1 MSGKSLLQSR
11 HETVLNQ
18 IQAAE
23 LACSRRLGSVNLLA
37 VSKTFPAAQVL
48 LLADLGQRAF
58 GENYVQEA
66 IDKIAECADQRPD
79 LTLDWH
85 FIGPIQSNKT
95 KPIAENFAWVH
106 SIEREKIALRLSDQR
121 PAAMAALQV
130 CIQVNVSGEPS
141 KSGCLP
147 SEVEALANVISSR
160 PNLILRGIMAI
171 PEATD
176 DLDELT
182 RQFGVARSAL
192 ERLQDKG
199 HSVDTL
205 SMGMSADLVTAIAQ
219 GATMVR
225 VGSAIFGAR

>member
-1 MSGKSLLQSR
+1 
-11 HETVLNQ
+11 
-18 IQAAE
+18 
-23 LACSRRLGSVNLLA
+23 
-37 VSKTFPAAQVL
+37 
-48 LLADLGQRAF
+48 
-58 GENYVQEA
+58 
-66 IDKIAECADQRPD
+66 
-79 LTLDWH
+79 
-85 FIGPIQSNKT
+85 
-95 KPIAENFAWVH
+95 
-106 SIEREKIALRLSDQR
+106 
-121 PAAMAALQV
+121 MAALQV

-160 PNLILRGIMAI
+160 PNLMLRGIMAI